1 MIGKPCIVSL
11 LCCAVAL
18 GQSPSTLNPT
28 ETLPPTPATPPTLDY
43 EVPPRAH
50 FSKAVF
56 RFWLPPDTQPI
67 RAILLL
73 VPGYNDDGRKNL
85 RDPLWQDFARRNHL
99 ALVACFFQG
108 DYADAPSGSGDAL
121 QEALA
126 DFARQSSQ
134 PEVATAPL
142 LLYGASAGG
151 QFNYNYVIWKPARV
165 LAFIVNKGG
174 FYNDQPPDP
183 QAYAVPG
190 LFFLGLKDQPFRIE
204 AITRIWTAGR
214 QHGALWAL
222 APQPESGHE
231 FSLTPGVARI
241 FFQAVLDARL
251 PASTSPPTV
260 QPMLENQGWLG
271 DLTTHEIHPA
281 SLESQPTLTA
291 VWLPDESAA
300 QAWKDF
306 VLSGSPAPP
315 ATAQPVPATK

>member
-1 MIGKPCIVSL
+1 MKILLAVPVLLIASL
-11 LCCAVAL
+11 ASAQNTVAPS
-18 GQSPSTLNPT
+18 SPAPV
-28 ETLPPTPATPPTLDY
+28 TLDY
-43 EVPPRAH
+43 EVSPRAN
-50 FSKAVF
+50 FSKAAF
-56 RFWLPPDTQPI
+56 RFWSPGSDTDQAQPI
-67 RAILLL
+67 RAVLLL

-85 RDPLWQDFARRNHL
+85 RDLLWQDFARRNHL

-126 DFARQSSQ
+126 DLARQSSH

-151 QFNYNYVIWKPARV
+151 QFNYNFVIWKPTRV

-204 AITRIWTAGR
+204 AITHIWTDGR
-214 QHGALWAL
+214 AKGALWAL

-231 FSLTPGVARI
+231 FSRTPVLARI

-251 PASTSPPTV
+251 PVSSDPSAIK
-260 QPMLENQGWLG
+260 PMLENQGWLG
-271 DLTTHEIHPA
+271 DLTTHEIRPA
-281 SLESQPTLTA
+281 ASDS
-291 VWLPDESAA
+291 LPDRKAA
-300 QAWKDF
+300 WSPDQHFAEAWKDF
-306 VLSGSPAPP
+306 VVSGTPVLPA
-315 ATAQPVPATK
+315 AAAQPVPAATK